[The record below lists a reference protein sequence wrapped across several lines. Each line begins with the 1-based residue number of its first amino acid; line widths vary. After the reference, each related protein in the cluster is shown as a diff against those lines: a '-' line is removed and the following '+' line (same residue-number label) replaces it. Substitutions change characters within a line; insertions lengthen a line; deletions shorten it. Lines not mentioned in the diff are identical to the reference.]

1 MKKPDTATYGNSAIN
16 VSYMRM
22 SDVYLMLAEVYAALG
37 QEGPAKTYLARVHNR
52 NFPGGVDSKLD
63 SWIAACGAEFSSTDW
78 SALYK
83 AVIKERAL
91 EFVGEGVRRFDLIR
105 TGLLPEAAV
114 NNRRDMTKVL
124 ADIRD
129 KGYAQ
134 FENGNMLPAYVWV
147 KNVDSKILNGYRL
160 TAGTP
165 EGQESDPVLYPGWR
179 GVHDDWDG
187 VLSSFG
193 YKTFG
198 HNATNVAIK
207 GLFEY
212 VAPGSAQA
220 QAWEADGYV
229 QTPWGIDLIK
239 DDKNWQT
246 HAYKVLAGITD
257 ADYQARK
264 SPVTVRPFRYQDL
277 LNSGITNGYGFRQE

>member
-1 MKKPDTATYGNSAIN
+1 MA
-16 VSYMRM
+16 
-22 SDVYLMLAEVYAALG
+22 DVYLMLAEVYAALG
-37 QEGPAKTYLARVHNR
+37 QDGQAKTWLQKVHNR

-63 SWIAACGAEFSSTDW
+63 AWIAACGNEFKSTEW
-78 SALYK
+78 SAMYK

-105 TGLLPEAAV
+105 TGFLPEAAV

-124 ADIRD
+124 QDIQS
-129 KGYAQ
+129 KGYAE
-134 FENGNMLPAYVWV
+134 FENGNQLPAYVWV
-147 KNVDSKILNGYRL
+147 KTVDSRAMNGYRL

-165 EGQESDPVLYPGWR
+165 AGQEDDPVLYPGWR

-187 VLSSFG
+187 VLGSFG
-193 YKTFG
+193 YSLVNKTL
-198 HNATNVAIK
+198 TNVAIK

-212 VAPGSAQA
+212 VAPGSSQA
-220 QAWEADGYV
+220 QVWEAEGYV
-229 QTPWGIDLIK
+229 MTNWGIDLIK
-239 DDKNWQT
+239 DEKNWET

-277 LNSGITNGYGFRQE
+277 LNSGMTNGYGFRQE